1 MYIRN
6 YKPED
11 CREIINLFYETVH
24 TVNKRDYT
32 EAQLNVWATKNIDS
46 ELWNKSF
53 LKNFTVVACEDDLI
67 IGFGDITDT
76 GYLDR
81 LYVHKDY
88 QRKGV
93 ATKIV
98 DSLENYAKKSGV
110 SLMSTEAS
118 ITAKNFFQ
126 GKGYKVI
133 KSQQVK
139 RGNELLKNFV
149 MEKKI

>member
-32 EAQLNVWATKNIDS
+32 EAQLNVWATKNINS

-110 SLMSTEAS
+110 SIMSTEAS
-118 ITAKNFFQ
+118 ITAKKFFWD
-126 GKGYKVI
+126 KGYKVI